1 MLRYYGGHNTNILKG
16 GGGIIS
22 HKALEGGG
30 KRGEDSRKA
39 SACMGN
45 TTVYHLEMDNLTR
58 LQYIKHVKSSHSPVR
73 VASQCPLIFTTLYT
87 NHMVIRTCYHP
98 KESERSRQKYKG
110 NPFLSVK
117 ITRYFCLCHFAS
129 TTKTITGR

>member
-1 MLRYYGGHNTNILKG
+1 M
-16 GGGIIS
+16 
-22 HKALEGGG
+22 
-30 KRGEDSRKA
+30 
-39 SACMGN
+39 
-45 TTVYHLEMDNLTR
+45 YHLEMDNLTR

-129 TTKTITGR
+129 TTKTITGRWAWFSIRFLALCVADVISTRSHAVITKHVRGQLSETIFTQPTNS